1 MVDRERRGGG
11 VIRVFGT
18 ALARAR
24 KGETGEPHAALRA
37 ETLRNQSLASD
48 PTASAWVSANA
59 GTGKTHVLTKRVL
72 RLLLAG
78 TPAER
83 ILALTYTKA
92 AAAEMA
98 KRVFQRLAE
107 WTTAPDEELDAKLTP
122 LIGRGPTGQDR
133 HLARQLLART
143 IETPGGLKVETIHA
157 FCERLL
163 KRFPL
168 EAGVAPNFSILDD
181 LERQGLITLAVDE
194 MLTAA
199 TADKTGPLWVA
210 LTGAIAYAVD
220 GNFERLLAEAF
231 GFGDDSEI
239 DATELA
245 AREARLRAR
254 LDVRQEASQ
263 DGLAHELG
271 AVLSDAD
278 MRDLVA
284 ALRGGGKT
292 DQDRAEDLERA
303 LTATAMGGRVAAL
316 EACFLTQGKTPR
328 ARLTTRDGARP
339 DLAALLLA
347 AQARFVALYREQM
360 ALTVAEATMALARLG
375 GDTLGRYRAAKA
387 RLAVL
392 DFDDLIAK
400 AASLLRSSAA
410 VEWVLFKLDGGL
422 DHILVDEA
430 QDTSPVQWQVIRS
443 LAAEFFTGEGAR
455 EQARTL

>member
-24 KGETGEPHAALRA
+24 KGEPGEPHAALRA

-48 PTASAWVSANA
+48 PMASVWVSANA
-59 GTGKTHVLTKRVL
+59 GTGKTHVLTNRVL

-133 HLARQLLART
+133 RLARQLLART

-181 LERQGLITLAVDE
+181 LERQGLIAQAVDE
-194 MLTAA
+194 MLAAA
-199 TADKTGPLWVA
+199 TTDKAGPLWSA
-210 LTGAIAYAVD
+210 LKGAIAYAVD

-231 GFGDDSEI
+231 GLGNGAEAAVDE
-239 DATELA
+239 ARLA

-254 LDVRQEASQ
+254 LGVRPQATQ
-263 DGLAHELG
+263 DNLAQELG
-271 AVLSDAD
+271 AVLSQAQ
-278 MRDLVA
+278 MRELVA

-292 DQDRAEDLERA
+292 DRERAEDLVRA
-303 LTATAMGGRVAAL
+303 LGAT
-316 EACFLTQGKTPR
+316 
-328 ARLTTRDGARP
+328 
-339 DLAALLLA
+339 
-347 AQARFVALYREQM
+347 
-360 ALTVAEATMALARLG
+360 
-375 GDTLGRYRAAKA
+375 
-387 RLAVL
+387 
-392 DFDDLIAK
+392 
-400 AASLLRSSAA
+400 S
-410 VEWVLFKLDGGL
+410 
-422 DHILVDEA
+422 
-430 QDTSPVQWQVIRS
+430 
-443 LAAEFFTGEGAR
+443 
-455 EQARTL
+455 